1 MDMEMQSE
9 KVEKLVEALIS
20 ARKDMDGAVKNGK
33 GNWGAYASLEDL
45 LECCMNPLLYNGI
58 MLTQPTIYKE
68 GVNQV
73 VTQLTHLSGQW
84 MKSSI
89 TITVVKDNDPQKAL
103 AGQTYARRGGIE
115 TILSIPRIDDDGA
128 SQTRKVPAKKEAV
141 VPPKVAAVLSNA
153 KKVYKKKGID
163 VSKSNMDAFV
173 SAAEDTLDDIP
184 FGGIDEEPAC
194 VTTAERNEFVAYV
207 QNQGITVEEVKAIL
221 TENGVATSADIPRER
236 LGFFKSRV
244 QNFASE
250 KGRLNGKQ

>member
-1 MDMEMQSE
+1 MEMQSE
-9 KVEKLVEALIS
+9 KVEKLVEALIN

-58 MLTQPTIYKE
+58 MLTQPTIYQD

-84 MKSSI
+84 MKSSV

-128 SQTRKVPAKKEAV
+128 SQARKVPAKKAAAAPV
-141 VPPKVAAVLSNA
+141 LCPVPQKA
-153 KKVYKKKGID
+153 VYKKKGID

-173 SAAEDTLDDIP
+173 AAAEDASPLDLDDIP

-194 VTTAERNEFVAYV
+194 VTTAERNEFIAYV
-207 QNQGITVEEVKAIL
+207 KNQGVTVEEVKAIL
-221 TENGVATSADIPRER
+221 AENGVATSADIPKER

-244 QNFASE
+244 QNLATE
-250 KGRLNGKQ
+250 KRRP

>member
-1 MDMEMQSE
+1 MEMQSE
-9 KVEKLVEALIS
+9 KVEKLVEALIN

-58 MLTQPTIYKE
+58 MLTQPTIYKD

-84 MKSSI
+84 MKSSV

-128 SQTRKVPAKKEAV
+128 SQARKVPVKKEAV
-141 VPPKVAAVLSNA
+141 VPPKKAT
-153 KKVYKKKGID
+153 YQKKGID

-207 QNQGITVEEVKAIL
+207 QNQGVTVEEVKAIL
-221 TENGVATSADIPRER
+221 TENGVATSADIPSER

-244 QNFASE
+244 QSFASE
-250 KGRLNGKQ
+250 KARLNGKQ

>member
-1 MDMEMQSE
+1 MEMQSE
-9 KVEKLVEALIS
+9 KVEKLVEALIN

-45 LECCMNPLLYNGI
+45 LECCMNPLLYNGV
-58 MLTQPTIYKE
+58 MLTQPTIYQD

-84 MKSSI
+84 MKSSV
-89 TITVVKDNDPQKAL
+89 TITVVKDNDPQKFL

-128 SQTRKVPAKKEAV
+128 SQV
-141 VPPKVAAVLSNA
+141 
-153 KKVYKKKGID
+153 KKVYAKKAAAAPVLCPVPQK
-163 VSKSNMDAFV
+163 
-173 SAAEDTLDDIP
+173 AEDTLDDIP

-194 VTTAERNEFVAYV
+194 VTTAERNEFIAYV
-207 QNQGITVEEVKAIL
+207 KNQGVTVEEVKAIL
-221 TENGVATSADIPRER
+221 AENGVATSADIPKER

-244 QNFASE
+244 QNLAAE
-250 KGRLNGKQ
+250 KRRP

>member
-1 MDMEMQSE
+1 MEMQSE
-9 KVEKLVEALIS
+9 KVEKLVEALIN

-58 MLTQPTIYKE
+58 MLTQPTIYKD

-84 MKSSI
+84 MKSSV

-128 SQTRKVPAKKEAV
+128 SQARKVPVKKEAV
-141 VPPKVAAVLSNA
+141 VPPKKAT
-153 KKVYKKKGID
+153 YPKKGID

-207 QNQGITVEEVKAIL
+207 QNQGVTVEEVKAIL
-221 TENGVATSADIPRER
+221 TENGVATSADIPSER

-244 QNFASE
+244 QSFASE
-250 KGRLNGKQ
+250 KARLNGKQ